1 MIALIILTSLLLT
14 GLIVFILWKRHI
26 SLPVLTDKDKTGN
39 LIILGNWLSKLYDL
53 EKIDG
58 TFYLG
63 TLNDTTTELSFIR
76 GYADLDCIT
85 KVDSNSTFRLASLSK
100 SFTAFATIKLCEQYD
115 ISLESDFGKIIHAP
129 LLQYISI
136 LDLLQHKSGLTN
148 DYLAI
153 SDKKIQKFNNDQ
165 LISAYKNQYLQKGI
179 GIAADKPFKYQNI
192 NYVLLTSLFP
202 LLANSTFEEYLQE
215 LLVKYGLTQSTTVNN
230 LTSGNQLVSAYESF
244 LGSKHLSIKANRFDQ
259 IVGDGGIISNSV
271 DLKKWGQIWSN
282 EVLSNQTISKIIN
295 KGYDSPGPNYQ
306 FGWVFEKDSFWH
318 NGSWNGFNT
327 FMLVDPKN
335 SRTLIV
341 LDHSNNLRFNSI
353 IKNTLSFLTSKLQ
366 HL

>member
-1 MIALIILTSLLLT
+1 M
-14 GLIVFILWKRHI
+14 
-26 SLPVLTDKDKTGN
+26 N
-39 LIILGNWLSKLYDL
+39 KLYDL
-53 EKIDG
+53 EKMDG
-58 TFYLG
+58 AFYLG
-63 TLNDTTTELSFIR
+63 TLNGSTTELNFIH
-76 GYADLDCIT
+76 GYADLDYTI

-129 LLQYISI
+129 LLQDISI

-179 GIAADKPFKYQNI
+179 GIGADRPFKYQNI

-202 LLANSTFEEYLQE
+202 LLANSTFEKYLQE
-215 LLVKYGLTQSTTVNN
+215 LLVKYGLTQTATVNN

-244 LGSKHLSIKANRFDQ
+244 LGGKHQSIRANRFDQ
-259 IVGDGGIISNSV
+259 IVGDGGVISNIT
-271 DLKKWGQIWSN
+271 DLKKWGQIWSK
-282 EVLSNQTISKIIN
+282 EILSNQIISKTIN
-295 KGYDSPGPNYQ
+295 EVYVSPTLNYQ

-327 FMLVDPKN
+327 FMLVDHQN
-335 SRTLIV
+335 SKTLIV
-341 LDHSNNLRFNSI
+341 LDHSNNPRFNSI
-353 IKNTLSFLTSKLQ
+353 IKNTLRFLNIKIAAYGT
-366 HL
+366 